1 VPSKNSLPQAKAAA
15 EKALEIDESLAEAHA
30 SLAFSICWFDW
41 DWAGSEREAKRAM
54 ALNPN
59 SAYAHFAY
67 AHVLSDLGHHKEAVA
82 ESARACELE
91 PVYLLFRALDGMFL
105 HHARRN
111 DEAIVSLQK
120 ALEIDPNFW
129 ITHLT
134 LGKVYTQQGK
144 YSEAIA
150 EFTKARE
157 LSHGNSETIASI
169 GYAAALAGDVGRSR
183 AVLDELKTLSNQH
196 YVPPV
201 TIALVY
207 NGLGDQNEASTWL
220 EKAIEDRD
228 VRLTLLKVDPKWDS
242 FRSNPRFIAILKRI
256 GLQ

>member
-1 VPSKNSLPQAKAAA
+1 M
-15 EKALEIDESLAEAHA
+15 EIDESFAEAHS
-30 SLAFSICWFDW
+30 SLSFTICWFDW
-41 DWAGSEREAKRAM
+41 DWAGGVREAKRAM

-105 HHARRN
+105 HHARRD
-111 DEAIVSLQK
+111 DEALVSLQK

-129 ITHLT
+129 ITHLS
-134 LGKVYTQQGK
+134 LGKVYIQQRK

-169 GYAAALAGDVGRSR
+169 GYAAALAGDVGKSR

-207 NGLGDQNEASTWL
+207 NGLADQNEALSWL

-242 FRSNPRFIAILKRI
+242 FRSNPRFIAVLKRI